1 MSVRKKQPGDIMKDL
16 SKIREE
22 INEIDKKIVELWKE
36 RMDLCLLV
44 AEYKKE
50 NNLPV
55 LDSKREA
62 ELLNRI
68 ANMAGEN
75 LEVYSRVLYDTIMTV
90 SKSYQH
96 KYLCNDNSLTDKIKN
111 AVENTDKLFPAKA
124 VVACQGVEGAYSG
137 IACGKLFRYPT
148 ISYFETWYDVVNAV
162 EKGLCKYGVLP
173 IENST
178 AGSVN
183 NVYDLM
189 AEHNFYIVK
198 SFRLKI
204 NHCLLGNNGAS
215 LDTIKEIYSH
225 EQAINQC
232 SEFLRRHSNIKV
244 NICENTAVAA
254 KMVMESK
261 RTDVAAISS
270 ENCRDLYGLTLISDD
285 VQNKDNNYT
294 RFICISKDMEIYP
307 GADKTSFVLT
317 LPHRPGSLY
326 HLLARFYALGINVI
340 KLESRPMQN
349 KDFEFMFYFDMSV
362 SVYDDA
368 FYEIISQI
376 SHECEYFNYL
386 GSYSEVI

>member
-1 MSVRKKQPGDIMKDL
+1 MEDL
-16 SKIREE
+16 SKIREK
-22 INEIDKKIVELWKE
+22 INEIDNQIIELWKE
-36 RMDLCLLV
+36 RMETCLSV
-44 AEYKKE
+44 AKYKQE

-55 LDSKREA
+55 LDTKREN

-68 ANMAGEN
+68 SNMAGED
-75 LEVYSRVLYDTIMTV
+75 LEVYSRVLYDTIMNV
-90 SKSYQH
+90 SRSYQH
-96 KYLCNDNSLTDKIKN
+96 KYLYRENALTQKIKC
-111 AVENTDKLFPAKA
+111 AIENTEKLFPQKA
-124 VVACQGVEGAYSG
+124 MVACQGVEGAYSG
-137 IACGKLFRYPT
+137 IACEKLFKYPT
-148 ISYFETWYDVVNAV
+148 VSYFKTWYDVVNAV

-204 NHCLLGNNGAS
+204 NHCLLGNKGAT
-215 LDTIKEIYSH
+215 LEGIREIYSH

-232 SEFLRRHSNIKV
+232 SDFLRKHSDIKV

-254 KMVMESK
+254 KMVMESG

-270 ENCRDLYGLTLISDD
+270 ENCRELYGMTLISDD

-294 RFICISKDMEIYP
+294 RFICISKDLEVYP

-326 HLLARFYALGINVI
+326 HILARFYALGINVL
-340 KLESRPMQN
+340 KLESRPIQN

-368 FYEIISQI
+368 FYEILEQLGD
-376 SHECEYFNYL
+376 ECEYFNYL
-386 GSYSEVI
+386 GSYSEVM

>member
-1 MSVRKKQPGDIMKDL
+1 MQDL
-16 SKIREE
+16 SKIREK
-22 INEIDKKIVELWKE
+22 INELDNQIINLWKE
-36 RMDLCLLV
+36 RMEACLSV
-44 AEYKKE
+44 AQYKKE
-50 NNLPV
+50 NDLPI

-68 ANMAGEN
+68 GNMAGDD
-75 LEVYSRVLYDTIMTV
+75 LEVYSRVLYDTVMTV
-90 SKSYQH
+90 SRSYQH
-96 KYLCNDNSLTDKIKN
+96 KYLYSDNELTKKIKN
-111 AVENTDKLFPAKA
+111 AVENTEKLFPQKA
-124 VVACQGVEGAYSG
+124 MVACQGVEGAYSE
-137 IACGKLFRYPT
+137 IACKKLFKYPT
-148 ISYFETWYDVVNAV
+148 VSYFKTWYDVVNAV

-204 NHCLLGNNGAS
+204 NHCLLGNNGTT
-215 LDTIKEIYSH
+215 LDNIREIYSH

-232 SEFLRRHSNIKV
+232 SDFLREHSDIKV

-254 KMVMESK
+254 KMVKESG

-270 ENCRDLYGLTLISDD
+270 ENCRELYNLSLLSND

-317 LPHRPGSLY
+317 LPHEPGSLY
-326 HLLARFYALGINVI
+326 HTLGRFYALGINMQ
-340 KLESRPMQN
+340 KLESRPIQN

-362 SVYDDA
+362 SVYDNA
-368 FYEIISQI
+368 FYEIISEL
-376 SHECEYFNYL
+376 SDNCEYFNYL
-386 GSYSEVI
+386 GSYSEVM

>member
-1 MSVRKKQPGDIMKDL
+1 MEDL
-16 SKIREE
+16 SIIREK
-22 INEIDKKIVELWKE
+22 INEIDNKIVELWKE
-36 RMDLCLLV
+36 RMETCLSV
-44 AEYKKE
+44 AQYKKE

-55 LDSKREA
+55 LDAKRET

-68 ANMAGEN
+68 GNMAGEE

-96 KYLCNDNSLTDKIKN
+96 KYLSNDNPLTEKIKN
-111 AVENTDKLFPAKA
+111 AVENTERLFPQKA
-124 VVACQGVEGAYSG
+124 MVACQGVEGAYSG
-137 IACGKLFRYPT
+137 IACEKLFKYPT
-148 ISYFETWYDVVNAV
+148 VSYFKTWYDVVNAV

-204 NHCLLGNNGAS
+204 NHCLLSNKGAT
-215 LDTIKEIYSH
+215 LDGIKEIYSH

-232 SEFLRRHSNIKV
+232 SEFLRQHSDIKV
-244 NICENTAVAA
+244 NVCENTAVAA
-254 KMVMESK
+254 KMVVESG

-270 ENCRDLYGLTLISDD
+270 ENCRDLYGMTLLSNE

-294 RFICISKDMEIYP
+294 RFICISKDLEIYP

-326 HLLARFYALGINVI
+326 HTLARFYALGINVI

-368 FYEIISQI
+368 FYEILEQLSD
-376 SHECEYFNYL
+376 ECEYFNYL
-386 GSYSEVI
+386 GSYSEVM

>member
-1 MSVRKKQPGDIMKDL
+1 MKDL
-16 SKIREE
+16 STLRENINDIDNKI
-22 INEIDKKIVELWKE
+22 IKLWKE
-36 RMDLCLLV
+36 RMELSLEI

-55 LDSKREA
+55 LDSKRET
-62 ELLNRI
+62 ELLSRI
-68 ANMAGEN
+68 GNMAGEE
-75 LEVYSRVLYDTIMTV
+75 LEVYSRVLYDAIMTV

-96 KYLCNDNSLTDKIKN
+96 KHLYRDTDFTDKIKK
-111 AVENTDKLFPAKA
+111 AVEKTEKLFPQKA
-124 VVACQGVEGAYSG
+124 MVACQGVEGAYSG
-137 IACGKLFRYPT
+137 IACKKLFKYPT
-148 ISYFETWYDVVNAV
+148 VSYFKTWYDVVNAV

-204 NHCLLGNNGAS
+204 NHCLLGNKGAT

-232 SEFLRRHSNIKV
+232 SEFLRKHSDIKV
-244 NICENTAVAA
+244 NVCENTAVAA
-254 KMVMESK
+254 KMVMESG
-261 RTDVAAISS
+261 RNDVAAISS
-270 ENCRDLYGLTLISDD
+270 ENCRDLYGLTILSND

-294 RFICISKDMEIYP
+294 RFICISKDLEIYP

-326 HLLARFYALGINVI
+326 HTLARFYALGINVI
-340 KLESRPMQN
+340 KLESRPIQN

-368 FYEIISQI
+368 FYEIIEQLSD
-376 SHECEYFNYL
+376 ECEYFNYL
-386 GSYSEVI
+386 GSYSEVM

>member
-1 MSVRKKQPGDIMKDL
+1 MEDL
-16 SKIREE
+16 LSIREK
-22 INEIDKKIVELWKE
+22 INEIDNRIVELWKE
-36 RMDLCLLV
+36 RMEACLSV
-44 AEYKKE
+44 AQYKKE

-55 LDSKREA
+55 LDSKRES

-68 ANMAGEN
+68 GNMAGEE
-75 LEVYSRVLYDTIMTV
+75 LEVYSRVLYDTVMTV

-96 KYLCNDNSLTDKIKN
+96 KYLSNDNPLTEKIKN
-111 AVENTDKLFPAKA
+111 AAENTEKLFPQKA
-124 VVACQGVEGAYSG
+124 MVACQGVEGAYSG
-137 IACGKLFRYPT
+137 IACEKLFKYPT
-148 ISYFETWYDVVNAV
+148 VSYFKTWYDVVNAV

-204 NHCLLGNNGAS
+204 NHCLLGNKGATFS
-215 LDTIKEIYSH
+215 GIKEIYSH

-232 SEFLRRHSNIKV
+232 SEFLRQHSDIKV
-244 NICENTAVAA
+244 NVCENTAVAA
-254 KMVMESK
+254 KMVVESG

-270 ENCRDLYGLTLISDD
+270 ENCRDLYGMVLLSND

-294 RFICISKDMEIYP
+294 RFICISKDLEIYP

-326 HLLARFYALGINVI
+326 HTLARFYALGINVI

-349 KDFEFMFYFDMSV
+349 KDFEFMFYFDMSA
-362 SVYDDA
+362 SVYDNS
-368 FYEIISQI
+368 FYEILEQLSD
-376 SHECEYFNYL
+376 ECEYFNYL
-386 GSYSEVI
+386 GSYSEVM

>member
-1 MSVRKKQPGDIMKDL
+1 MEDL
-16 SKIREE
+16 SKIREK
-22 INEIDKKIVELWKE
+22 INEIDNQIIELWKE
-36 RMDLCLLV
+36 RMETCLSV
-44 AEYKKE
+44 AQYKKE

-55 LDSKREA
+55 LDSKRET

-68 ANMAGEN
+68 SNMAGED
-75 LEVYSRVLYDTIMTV
+75 LEVYSRVLYDTVMTV
-90 SKSYQH
+90 SRAYQH
-96 KYLCNDNSLTDKIKN
+96 KYLYRDTTLTDKIKN
-111 AVENTDKLFPAKA
+111 AVENTEKLFPQKA
-124 VVACQGVEGAYSG
+124 MVACQGVEGAYSG
-137 IACGKLFRYPT
+137 LACEKLFKYPT
-148 ISYFETWYDVVNAV
+148 ISYFKTWHDVVNAV

-204 NHCLLGNNGAS
+204 NHCLLANKGAA
-215 LDTIKEIYSH
+215 LDGIKEIYSH

-232 SEFLRRHSNIKV
+232 SEFLRQHSDIKV

-254 KMVMESK
+254 KMVMESG

-270 ENCRDLYGLTLISDD
+270 ENCRDLYGMTLLSDS

-294 RFICISKDMEIYP
+294 RFICISKDLEIYP

-326 HLLARFYALGINVI
+326 HTLAQFYALGINVI
-340 KLESRPMQN
+340 KLESRPIQN

-362 SVYDDA
+362 SVYDNA
-368 FYEIISQI
+368 FYEILEQLSD
-376 SHECEYFNYL
+376 ECEYFNYL
-386 GSYSEVI
+386 GSYSEVM

>member
-1 MSVRKKQPGDIMKDL
+1 MEDL
-16 SKIREE
+16 SVIRER
-22 INEIDKKIVELWKE
+22 INEIDNKIVELWKD
-36 RMDLCLLV
+36 RMETCLSV
-44 AEYKKE
+44 AQYKKE

-55 LDSKREA
+55 LDARREA

-68 ANMAGEN
+68 GNMAGEE

-96 KYLCNDNSLTDKIKN
+96 KYLSNDNPLTEKIKN
-111 AVENTDKLFPAKA
+111 AVENTEKLFPQKA
-124 VVACQGVEGAYSG
+124 MVACQGVEGAYSG
-137 IACGKLFRYPT
+137 IACEKLFKYPT
-148 ISYFETWYDVVNAV
+148 VSYFKTWYDVVNAV

-204 NHCLLGNNGAS
+204 NHCLLSNKGATLNS
-215 LDTIKEIYSH
+215 IKEIYSH

-232 SEFLRRHSNIKV
+232 SEFLRQHSDIKV
-244 NICENTAVAA
+244 NVCENTAVAA
-254 KMVMESK
+254 KMVVESG

-270 ENCRDLYGLTLISDD
+270 ENCRDLYGMTLLSNE

-294 RFICISKDMEIYP
+294 RFICISKDLEIYP

-326 HLLARFYALGINVI
+326 HTLARFYALGINVI

-362 SVYDDA
+362 SVYDNA
-368 FYEIISQI
+368 FYEILEQLSD
-376 SHECEYFNYL
+376 ECEYFNYL
-386 GSYSEVI
+386 GSYSEVM

>member
-1 MSVRKKQPGDIMKDL
+1 METCLSVAQ
-16 SKIREE
+16 
-22 INEIDKKIVELWKE
+22 
-36 RMDLCLLV
+36 
-44 AEYKKE
+44 YKKE

-55 LDSKREA
+55 LDARREA
-62 ELLNRI
+62 ELLNRVG
-68 ANMAGEN
+68 NMAGDE

-96 KYLCNDNSLTDKIKN
+96 QFLSKGNALTEKIRN
-111 AVENTDKLFPAKA
+111 AVENTEKLFPSKA
-124 VVACQGVEGAYSG
+124 MVACQGVPGAYSG
-137 IACGKLFRYPT
+137 IACEKIFRYPT
-148 ISYFETWYDVVNAV
+148 VSYFKTWHDVVNAV

-204 NHCLLGNNGAS
+204 NHCLLGNKGAT
-215 LDTIKEIYSH
+215 LEGIKEIYSH
-225 EQAINQC
+225 EQALNQC
-232 SEFLRRHSNIKV
+232 SEFLRQHSDIKV
-244 NICENTAVAA
+244 NVCENTAMAA
-254 KMVMESK
+254 KMVMESG

-270 ENCRDLYGLTLISDD
+270 ENCRDLYSLTMLSSDI
-285 VQNKDNNYT
+285 QNKDNNYT
-294 RFICISKDMEIYP
+294 RFICISKELEVYP
-307 GADKTSFVLT
+307 GADKTSIVLT

-326 HLLARFYALGINVI
+326 HTLARFYALGINVI

-368 FYEIISQI
+368 FYEILEQLSD
-376 SHECEYFNYL
+376 ECEYFNYL
-386 GSYSEVI
+386 GSYSEVM

>member
-1 MSVRKKQPGDIMKDL
+1 MEDL
-16 SKIREE
+16 STIRER
-22 INEIDKKIVELWKE
+22 INEIDNKIVELWKE
-36 RMDLCLLV
+36 RMETCLSV
-44 AEYKKE
+44 AQYKKE

-55 LDSKREA
+55 LDARREA
-62 ELLNRI
+62 ELLNRVG
-68 ANMAGEN
+68 NMAGDE

-96 KYLCNDNSLTDKIKN
+96 QFLSKGNALTEKIRN
-111 AVENTDKLFPAKA
+111 AVGNTEKLFPSKA
-124 VVACQGVEGAYSG
+124 MVACQGVPGAYSG
-137 IACGKLFRYPT
+137 IACEKIFRYPT
-148 ISYFETWYDVVNAV
+148 VSYFKTWHDVVNAV

-204 NHCLLGNNGAS
+204 NHCLLGNKGAT
-215 LDTIKEIYSH
+215 LEGIKEIYSH
-225 EQAINQC
+225 EQALNQC
-232 SEFLRRHSNIKV
+232 SEFLRQHSDIKV
-244 NICENTAVAA
+244 NVCENTAMAA
-254 KMVMESK
+254 KMVMESG

-270 ENCRDLYGLTLISDD
+270 ENCRDLYSLTMLSSDI
-285 VQNKDNNYT
+285 QNKDNNYT
-294 RFICISKDMEIYP
+294 RFICISKELEIYP
-307 GADKTSFVLT
+307 GADKTSIVLT

-326 HLLARFYALGINVI
+326 HTLARFYALGINVI

-368 FYEIISQI
+368 FYEILEQLSD
-376 SHECEYFNYL
+376 ECEYFNYL
-386 GSYSEVI
+386 GSYSEVM

>member
-1 MSVRKKQPGDIMKDL
+1 MEEL
-16 SKIREE
+16 STIRER
-22 INEIDKKIVELWKE
+22 INEIDNKIVELWKE
-36 RMDLCLLV
+36 RMETCLSV
-44 AEYKKE
+44 AQYKKE

-55 LDSKREA
+55 LDAKRET

-68 ANMAGEN
+68 GNMAGEE

-96 KYLCNDNSLTDKIKN
+96 KYLSNDNPLTEKIKN
-111 AVENTDKLFPAKA
+111 AVENTEKLFPQKA
-124 VVACQGVEGAYSG
+124 MVACQGVEGAYSG
-137 IACGKLFRYPT
+137 IACEKLFKYPT
-148 ISYFETWYDVVNAV
+148 VSYFKTWYDVVNAV

-204 NHCLLGNNGAS
+204 NHCLLSNKGAT
-215 LDTIKEIYSH
+215 LDGIKEIYSH

-232 SEFLRRHSNIKV
+232 SEFLRQHSDIKV
-244 NICENTAVAA
+244 NVCENTAVAA
-254 KMVMESK
+254 KMVVESG

-270 ENCRDLYGLTLISDD
+270 ENCRDLYGMTLLSNE

-294 RFICISKDMEIYP
+294 RFICISKDLEIYP

-326 HLLARFYALGINVI
+326 HTLARFYALGINVI

-368 FYEIISQI
+368 FYEILEQLSD
-376 SHECEYFNYL
+376 ECEYFNYL
-386 GSYSEVI
+386 GSYSEVM

>member
-1 MSVRKKQPGDIMKDL
+1 MKDL
-16 SKIREE
+16 SEIREK
-22 INEIDKKIVELWKE
+22 INGIDNQIVELWKE
-36 RMDLCLLV
+36 RMAACLLV
-44 AEYKKE
+44 AQYKKE

-55 LDSKREA
+55 LDAKRET

-68 ANMAGEN
+68 GNMAGDE
-75 LEVYSRVLYDTIMTV
+75 LDVYSRVLYDTIMTV

-96 KYLCNDNSLTDKIKN
+96 KALKNGNQLTDKIKN
-111 AVENTDKLFPAKA
+111 AVDNTEKLFPQKA
-124 VVACQGVEGAYSG
+124 MVACQGVEGAYSEL
-137 IACGKLFRYPT
+137 ACKKLFKYPT
-148 ISYFETWYDVVNAV
+148 VSYFKTWYDVVNAV

-204 NHCLLGNNGAS
+204 NHCLLGNKGA
-215 LDTIKEIYSH
+215 TPEGIKEIYSH

-232 SEFLRRHSNIKV
+232 SEFLREHSDIKV

-254 KMVMESK
+254 KIVAQSG
-261 RTDVAAISS
+261 RNDVAAISS
-270 ENCRDLYGLTLISDD
+270 ENCRDLYGMTLLSND

-317 LPHRPGSLY
+317 LPHEPGSLY
-326 HLLARFYALGINVI
+326 HILARFYALGINML
-340 KLESRPMQN
+340 KLESRPIQN

-362 SVYDDA
+362 SVYDDT
-368 FYEIISQI
+368 FYEILEQLSD
-376 SHECEYFNYL
+376 ECEYFNYL
-386 GSYSEVI
+386 GSYSEVM

>member
-1 MSVRKKQPGDIMKDL
+1 MEDL
-16 SKIREE
+16 SIIRER
-22 INEIDKKIVELWKE
+22 INEIDNQIVKLWKE
-36 RMDLCLLV
+36 RMKTCLSV
-44 AEYKKE
+44 AQYKKE
-50 NNLPV
+50 HNLPV

-68 ANMAGEN
+68 GEMSGEE

-96 KYLCNDNSLTDKIKN
+96 KYLSKDNALTEKIKN
-111 AVENTDKLFPAKA
+111 AVENTEKLFPQKA
-124 VVACQGVEGAYSG
+124 MVACQGVEGAYSG
-137 IACGKLFRYPT
+137 IACEKLFKYPT
-148 ISYFETWYDVVNAV
+148 VSYFKTWYDVVNAV

-204 NHCLLGNNGAS
+204 NHCLLGNKGAT
-215 LDTIKEIYSH
+215 LDGIKEIYSH

-232 SEFLRRHSNIKV
+232 SEFLRQHSDIKV

-254 KMVMESK
+254 KMVMESG

-270 ENCRDLYGLTLISDD
+270 ENCRDLYGMTLLKGD

-294 RFICISKDMEIYP
+294 RFICISKDLEIYP

-326 HLLARFYALGINVI
+326 HTLADFYALGINVI

-368 FYEIISQI
+368 FYEILEQLSD
-376 SHECEYFNYL
+376 ECEYFNYL
-386 GSYSEVI
+386 GSYSEVM

>member
-1 MSVRKKQPGDIMKDL
+1 MEDL
-16 SKIREE
+16 SKIREK
-22 INEIDKKIVELWKE
+22 INEIDNEIVKLWKE
-36 RMDLCLLV
+36 RMETCLSV
-44 AEYKKE
+44 AQYKKE

-55 LDSKREA
+55 LDSKRET

-68 ANMAGEN
+68 GNMAGEE
-75 LEVYSRVLYDTIMTV
+75 LDVYSRVLYDTIMTV

-96 KYLCNDNSLTDKIKN
+96 KYLSKENPLTEKIKN
-111 AVENTDKLFPAKA
+111 AVENTEKLFPQKA
-124 VVACQGVEGAYSG
+124 MVACQGVEGAYSG
-137 IACGKLFRYPT
+137 IACEKLFRYPT
-148 ISYFETWYDVVNAV
+148 ISYFKTWYDVVNAV

-198 SFRLKI
+198 SFRLKV
-204 NHCLLGNNGAS
+204 NHCLLGNKGAT
-215 LDTIKEIYSH
+215 LDGIREIFSH

-232 SEFLRRHSNIKV
+232 SEFLRQHSDIKV
-244 NICENTAVAA
+244 TVCENTAVAA
-254 KMVMESK
+254 KMVVESG

-270 ENCRDLYGLTLISDD
+270 ENCRDLYGMTLLSNDI
-285 VQNKDNNYT
+285 QNKDNNYT

-326 HLLARFYALGINVI
+326 HILSRFYALGINVI
-340 KLESRPMQN
+340 KLESRPIQN

-362 SVYDDA
+362 SVYDNA
-368 FYEIISQI
+368 FYEILEQLSD
-376 SHECEYFNYL
+376 ECEYFNYL

>member
-1 MSVRKKQPGDIMKDL
+1 MQDL
-16 SKIREE
+16 SQIRER
-22 INEIDKKIVELWKE
+22 INELDNQIIDLWKE
-36 RMDLCLLV
+36 RMEVCLSV
-44 AEYKKE
+44 AQYKKE
-50 NNLPV
+50 NNLPI

-68 ANMAGEN
+68 GSLAGDD
-75 LEVYSRVLYDTIMTV
+75 LEVYSRVLYDTIMTA
-90 SKSYQH
+90 SRAYQH
-96 KYLCNDNSLTDKIKN
+96 KYICGDNELTKKIKN
-111 AVENTDKLFPAKA
+111 AVDTTEKLFPQKA
-124 VVACQGVEGAYSG
+124 MVACQGVEGAYSE
-137 IACGKLFRYPT
+137 IACKKLFKYPT
-148 ISYFETWYDVVNAV
+148 ISYFKTWYDVVNSV

-204 NHCLLGNNGAS
+204 NHCLLVNKGAK
-215 LDTIKEIYSH
+215 LEDIKEIYSH

-232 SEFLRRHSNIKV
+232 SEFLREHSDIKV

-254 KMVMESK
+254 KLVKESG

-270 ENCRDLYGLTLISDD
+270 ENCRDLYNLSLLSSD

-294 RFICISKDMEIYP
+294 RFICISKDLEIYP

-317 LPHRPGSLY
+317 LPHKPGSLY
-326 HLLARFYALGINVI
+326 HTLGKFYALGINVQ
-340 KLESRPMQN
+340 KLESRPIQN

-362 SVYDDA
+362 SVYDNA
-368 FYEIISQI
+368 FYEIISEL
-376 SHECEYFNYL
+376 SDECEYFNYL
-386 GSYSEVI
+386 GSYSEVM